1 MTRADVTRA
10 VVAALITAGVA
21 TGLGLAIFLG

>member
-10 VVAALITAGVA
+10 VVAALVTAGVA
-21 TGLGLAIFLG
+21 TGFGFAIVLG